1 MFWLTY
7 KRAIIRQLDTN
18 GNYTCVTP
26 YLVLV
31 LFAARSQFVY
41 HTIYIYI
48 YANIHVHIIHDE
60 LKIIWYKI
68 NVYNSNQLKMKRI
81 FVVIIITKA

>member
-48 YANIHVHIIHDE
+48 YICKHTCT
-60 LKIIWYKI
+60 
-68 NVYNSNQLKMKRI
+68 YNTWWTENYLVQDKCI
-81 FVVIIITKA
+81 